1 MKHLI
6 AIDSDGTLRKSDG
19 TISAKTKE
27 TISKLINDNNIVVI
41 CTARPRYHT
50 LKIASEVNSSD
61 YLISSNGTEIYDNI
75 NKRII
80 YSTFLPKDECKT
92 IYYETKN
99 LGLRVMFVAEN
110 TEYVTMFTRN
120 DSQILLDDNNVD
132 ILSKKEIKQIMI
144 ISKEKELVKKYKSS
158 IEQKTNLCV
167 VDSSREDKEELWFSV
182 VSSNSSKGNSLKVLA
197 EYLDIPIK
205 NTIAIG
211 NDNNDISMIDI
222 AGFGVAVEN
231 STDQLKKHADYITKS
246 NDEDGVAV
254 FLGKIASRKFSI

>member
-1 MKHLI
+1 MKYLI
-6 AIDSDGTLRKSDG
+6 AIDSDGTLRHSDG
-19 TISAKTKE
+19 NISDKTKK
-27 TISKLINDNNIVVI
+27 IIKKVVHCGNIVVI
-41 CTARPRYHT
+41 CTARPRYYT
-50 LKIASEVNSSD
+50 LKVSNEVGLNE
-61 YLISSNGTEIYDNI
+61 YLISSNGTEIYDNV
-75 NKRII
+75 NKKNI
-80 YSTFLPKDECKT
+80 YSTFLPKEECKI
-92 IYYETKN
+92 IYQETKK

-132 ILSKKEIKQIMI
+132 ILLKKEIKQIMI

-158 IEQKTNLCV
+158 VEQKSNLCV
-167 VDSSREDKEELWFSV
+167 VNSSGEDKEELWFSV
-182 VSSNSSKGNSLKVLA
+182 ISSDSSKGNSLKVLA

-254 FLGKIASRKFSI
+254 FLETLIK

>member
-1 MKHLI
+1 MKYLI
-6 AIDSDGTLRKSDG
+6 AIDSDGTLRHSDG
-19 TISAKTKE
+19 NISDETKE
-27 TISKLINDNNIVVI
+27 TIKKVAGCGNIVVI
-41 CTARPRYHT
+41 CTARPRYYT
-50 LKIASEVNSSD
+50 LKISNEVGLNE

-75 NKRII
+75 NKKNIYCNYLPKRECKII
-80 YSTFLPKDECKT
+80 YR
-92 IYYETKN
+92 ETKK
-99 LGLRVMFVAEN
+99 LGLRIMFVSEN

-132 ILSKKEIKQIMI
+132 ILLKREIKQIMI
-144 ISKEKELVKKYKSS
+144 ISKEKELVKKYKSL
-158 IEQKTNLCV
+158 IEQKSNLCV
-167 VDSSREDKEELWFSV
+167 VDSSKEDKEELWFSV
-182 VSSNSSKGNSLKVLA
+182 ISSNSSKGKSLKVLA

-246 NDEDGVAV
+246 NDEDGVAF
-254 FLGKIASRKFSI
+254 FLETLIK